1 MSTLIDVND
10 NSEVMDYFQRC
21 LNNMYQLIKDNN
33 LRDPFLSIDTTSQ
46 KFKKTGFMFSNEPVI
61 REIEKLTD
69 SDGHSGASFGCCCRN
84 VYHRLMKERKQQS
97 RARFRGLIRAIVKLK
112 KLRLKVSQSIYSP
125 GGSGFLIA
133 QEEFMKLQ
141 N

>member
-1 MSTLIDVND
+1 MSTLVDVND
-10 NSEVMDYFQRC
+10 NSEIMNYFQRC
-21 LNNMYQLIKDNN
+21 LDNMYQLIKDNN
-33 LRDPFLSIDTTSQ
+33 LRDPFLSIDTTSHN
-46 KFKKTGFMFSNEPVI
+46 FKETGFMFSNEPVV
-61 REIEKLTD
+61 RDIERLTD
-69 SDGHSGASFGCCCRN
+69 SDGHSGASFGCCCHN

-112 KLRLKVSQSIYSP
+112 KLRLKISQSIYSP
-125 GGSGFLIA
+125 GGSGFFIA